1 MSASVNLLVEIFLA
15 KSKISITRLK
25 KTGIF
30 LVLFNLEP
38 TDVIRGFKWNI
49 LCSIRDAE
57 GKVLGKMSISDTCEQ
72 KEKLYFGEEYDVEHS
87 SMRIQ
92 RYALIFSF

>member
-1 MSASVNLLVEIFLA
+1 
-15 KSKISITRLK
+15 
-25 KTGIF
+25 
-30 LVLFNLEP
+30 
-38 TDVIRGFKWNI
+38 
-49 LCSIRDAE
+49 
-57 GKVLGKMSISDTCEQ
+57 MSISDTCEQ